1 MHKSRLEVA
10 DFFSNSSVEA
20 VVDHARLFP
29 CLLRNPERFNGLL
42 IHTLAVRVRRV
53 VDLRFNLVVQLVQRH
68 LIHRLTTLLG
78 FNEVLCPVLLANITE
93 DVHLV
98 ENVPH

>member
-10 DFFSNSSVEA
+10 DFLGNSIVEA
-20 VVDHARLFP
+20 VVDHARFFP

-53 VDLRFNLVVQLVQRH
+53 VDLRFNLVVQLVQRY